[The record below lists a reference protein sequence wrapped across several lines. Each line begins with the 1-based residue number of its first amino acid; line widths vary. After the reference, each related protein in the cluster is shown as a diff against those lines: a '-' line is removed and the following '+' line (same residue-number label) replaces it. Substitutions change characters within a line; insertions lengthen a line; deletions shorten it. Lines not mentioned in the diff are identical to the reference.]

1 MVCRIC
7 LITVLRHGYADF
19 SHFNRHFSVYVLRK
33 ICNLLIGK
41 EDEADLFIAYNM
53 FWEMIKFGIPSAR
66 NKRQWKVVFATDSGF
81 KEPSD
86 GIERMLQVPPRSIV
100 VLMAK

>member
-1 MVCRIC
+1 MMYC
-7 LITVLRHGYADF
+7 GKYATID
-19 SHFNRHFSVYVLRK
+19 
-33 ICNLLIGK
+33 GK